1 MLLPWALLVLA
12 ADVLAVKHHDFK
24 TCSQAGFCR
33 RGRALASRAK
43 EASSTWKSPYSIDAQ
58 STAISADKSSFTA
71 IVHSSIYPNIMF
83 KLDVRAHDDGVFRV
97 RMNEVDGLR
106 KRYDE
111 AAKWALV
118 EEPKLS
124 KKIAWT
130 QTKKEMKAVNG
141 KVELRVNYSPLR
153 ITMLRDGKE
162 EVVLNGRGLLHMEHF
177 RLKDE
182 PATTVEAPPAQ
193 DEQVVMD
200 APSEPQP
207 PSPKLSAWFEG
218 EEEDGYWDEQFNSW
232 TDSKP
237 KGKRASLKHLSYIN
251 VFKDLNPFLLI
262 SLSPIMAISMVFL
275 STPLEWTSPKPRA
288 KMLNILTH
296 IVSGTSMS
304 SSMRQIL
311 PWLCTERFLSS
322 TLTTSILLSVSSMQ

>member
-1 MLLPWALLVLA
+1 MLLPWALLLLA

-24 TCSQAGFCR
+24 TCSQSGFCR

-58 STAISADKSSFTA
+58 SIAISADKSSFTA
-71 IVHSSIYPNIMF
+71 TVNSSIYPNIMF

-130 QTKKEMKAVNG
+130 QTKKEIKAVNG
-141 KVELRVNYSPLR
+141 KVELKVTYSPLR
-153 ITMLRDGKE
+153 IILLRDGKE

-182 PATTVEAPPAQ
+182 PATPVDAPPAQ
-193 DEQVVMD
+193 DEQIVMD

-218 EEEDGYWDEQFNSW
+218 EEEDGWWDEQFNSW

-237 KGKRASLKHLSYIN
+237 KGKRASLKHRSCSN
-251 VFKDLNPFLLI
+251 VSKDLNLFLLTL
-262 SLSPIMAISMVFL
+262 LSPTMVIFMVFL
-275 STPLEWTSPKPRA
+275 NTPLEWISPKPLAR
-288 KMLNILTH
+288 MPNILTR

-304 SSMRQIL
+304 SSMKRIP
-311 PWLCTERFLSS
+311 PWHCTERFLSS
-322 TLTTSILLSVSSMQ
+322 THTPSILLSVSLVQ

>member
-12 ADVLAVKHHDFK
+12 ADVLAVKHQDFK

-43 EASSTWKSPYSIDAQ
+43 EASSTWKSPYSIDVQ

-71 IVHSSIYPNIMF
+71 TVHSSLYPHIVF

-97 RMNEVDGLR
+97 RMDEVDGLR

-118 EEPKLS
+118 EDPKLS
-124 KKIAWT
+124 KKIVWT

-182 PATTVEAPPAQ
+182 PATTVGAPPAQ

-207 PSPKLSAWFEG
+207 PSLKPSAWFEG
-218 EEEDGYWDEQFNSW
+218 EEEDGYWGEQFSSW

-237 KGKRASLKHLSYIN
+237 KGKRAPFKHLSCSN
-251 VFKDLNPFLLI
+251 VSKDLNHFPLILL
-262 SLSPIMAISMVFL
+262 SLTMATSTVFL
-275 STPLEWTSPKPRA
+275 STPLEWTSPKPLAR
-288 KMLNILTH
+288 MPNILTR
-296 IVSGTSMS
+296 IASGTSMS
-304 SSMRQIL
+304 SSMKRIP

-322 TLTTSILLSVSSMQ
+322 THTTSILLSVSSVQ

>member
-1 MLLPWALLVLA
+1 MSKPLGLQQHRHMLLLWALLLLA
-12 ADVLAVKHHDFK
+12 ADVLSVKHQDFK

-58 STAISADKSSFTA
+58 SIAVSVDKSSFTA
-71 IVHSSIYPNIMF
+71 TVHSSIHPNIVF
-83 KLDVRAHDDGVFRV
+83 KLDIRAHEDGVFRV

-118 EEPKLS
+118 EEPRLS
-124 KKIAWT
+124 KKVVWT
-130 QTKKEMKAVNG
+130 QTKKEMKATHG
-141 KVELRVNYSPLR
+141 KVELKVTYNPLR

-177 RLKDE
+177 RLKDK
-182 PATTVEAPPAQ
+182 PVTTVDAPPAQ

-207 PSPKLSAWFEG
+207 PSLKLSAWFEG
-218 EEEDGYWDEQFNSW
+218 EEEDGLWEEQFSSW

-237 KGKRASLKHLSYIN
+237 KGERTSLEHLSCTNIS
-251 VFKDLNPFLLI
+251 KDLNPFLLI
-262 SLSPIMAISMVFL
+262 LLSPITATSMVFP
-275 STPLEWTSPKPRA
+275 STPLE
-288 KMLNILTH
+288 
-296 IVSGTSMS
+296 
-304 SSMRQIL
+304 
-311 PWLCTERFLSS
+311 
-322 TLTTSILLSVSSMQ
+322 

>member
-43 EASSTWKSPYSIDAQ
+43 EVSSTWKSPYSIDAQ
-58 STAISADKSSFTA
+58 STAISADRSSFTA
-71 IVHSSIYPNIMF
+71 TVHSSLYPNIMF

-97 RMNEVDGLR
+97 RMDEVDGLR

-237 KGKRASLKHLSYIN
+237 KGKRASLKHLSCSN
-251 VFKDLNPFLLI
+251 VSKDLNPFLLI
-262 SLSPIMAISMVFL
+262 LLSPIMAISMVFL

-288 KMLNILTH
+288 RMLNILTR

-304 SSMRQIL
+304 SSMKRIP
-311 PWLCTERFLSS
+311 PWLCTERYLSS
-322 TLTTSILLSVSSMQ
+322 THTTSILLSVSSMQ

>member
-1 MLLPWALLVLA
+1 MLLQWALLLLA

-43 EASSTWKSPYSIDAQ
+43 EASSTWKSPYSIDVQ
-58 STAISADKSSFTA
+58 SIAISASKSSFTA
-71 IVHSSIYPNIMF
+71 TVHSSIYPDIVF
-83 KLDVRAHDDGVFRV
+83 KLDVHAHDDGVFRV
-97 RMNEVDGLR
+97 QLNEVDGLR

-111 AAKWALV
+111 AATWALV

-130 QTKKEMKAVNG
+130 QTKKEMKAVDG
-141 KVELRVNYSPLR
+141 KVELKVTYSPLR

-177 RLKDE
+177 RLKNE
-182 PATTVEAPPAQ
+182 PATTVDAPPAQ

-218 EEEDGYWDEQFNSW
+218 EEEDDWWDERFNSW

-237 KGKRASLKHLSYIN
+237 KGKRASFKHLSCSN
-251 VFKDLNPFLLI
+251 VSKDPNPFRLILL
-262 SLSPIMAISMVFL
+262 SSTMAISMVFL
-275 STPLEWTSPKPRA
+275 STPLEWTSPKPLAR
-288 KMLNILTH
+288 MPNILTH

-304 SSMRQIL
+304 SSMKRIPL
-311 PWLCTERFLSS
+311 WLCTERFLSS
-322 TLTTSILLSVSSMQ
+322 TYTPPILLSASSMQ

>member
-1 MLLPWALLVLA
+1 MRVQKSGNHLGPAFATMLLPWALLLLTA
-12 ADVLAVKHHDFK
+12 EVLAVKHHDFK

-58 STAISADKSSFTA
+58 SIAISSDKSSFTA
-71 IVHSSIYPNIMF
+71 TVHSSIYPNIAF

-124 KKIAWT
+124 KTIAWT
-130 QTKKEMKAVNG
+130 QTKKEMKAIHG
-141 KVELRVNYSPLR
+141 KVELKVTYNPLR

-182 PATTVEAPPAQ
+182 PATTVDAPQAQ

-218 EEEDGYWDEQFNSW
+218 EGEDDWWEERFGSW

-237 KGKRASLKHLSYIN
+237 KGKHASFEICH
-251 VFKDLNPFLLI
+251 
-262 SLSPIMAISMVFL
+262 
-275 STPLEWTSPKPRA
+275 
-288 KMLNILTH
+288 ILTYPRTR
-296 IVSGTSMS
+296 ISFS
-304 SSMRQIL
+304 
-311 PWLCTERFLSS
+311 
-322 TLTTSILLSVSSMQ
+322 